1 MLLSE
6 RKSNVGD
13 TLYCPRLCLTA
24 DFNNAVG
31 YQALQNN
38 TFIFYPFQAR
48 DRATRT

>member
-24 DFNNAVG
+24 DFNNAYKECSSSNLTSVLVG
-31 YQALQNN
+31 
-38 TFIFYPFQAR
+38 
-48 DRATRT
+48 